1 MLKNIFFGKLYM
13 SQNPK
18 NKPDTCI
25 PNWLLYLGVTL
36 AVSLGAAK
44 ILWGLI
50 QIYQ

>member
-1 MLKNIFFGKLYM
+1 MLRSIFFGKIHM

-44 ILWGLI
+44 ILLGLI